1 MYNDLIANSCQ
12 SVLNSYFSFGSNF
25 LRSSLT
31 LLYKDDKILRY
42 WNYLVISHTD

>member
-25 LRSSLT
+25 LHSTLT
-31 LLYKDDKILRY
+31 LLYKGDKTFRY
-42 WNYLVISHTD
+42 LNYLGISHTD